1 MGIMPSVIS
10 STTRRTFLSAL
21 PLAAG
26 LRAQTPL
33 YDVRSFEPSGGP
45 ANSSAGIQRAIDAA
59 AEKGGGTVYVPA
71 GRYVCGTIRLK
82 SRISLWIDNGASL
95 MMSPNDA
102 DFDAA
107 EQLPYNPAS
116 DRATSRFRFGFL
128 TGEDLD
134 DVTIFGQGTID
145 GNRTRSGGPKPIS
158 LKRCRRVAIRDIAM
172 RNAGSY
178 NISLLGCEDVR
189 ISGVSIRNGF
199 SDGIDPDCCKY
210 VRISDCFVE
219 SVDDAICL
227 KASPALGERVSTEH
241 VTVENCVLRTASIHL
256 KCGTESL
263 GDFRNIAFS
272 NCSLVGGMGDRHGNP
287 GVALYSVD
295 GGQLRGVTVS
305 NITMQNVGIP
315 IALRL
320 GARGTGQPQPVP
332 GILEDISFENI
343 VATGARRPSV
353 IAGIPEARIR
363 GVHIGD
369 LRVSL
374 ARAGAASADAAPI
387 PEKAAAYPDPTM
399 FGELPAYGFY
409 LRHAR
414 RISLHQIR
422 IESAAG
428 ERRPGIVTDDVEE
441 LDKVSVYAA

>member
-1 MGIMPSVIS
+1 MAYP
-10 STTRRTFLSAL
+10 TRRAFLSSL
-21 PLAAG
+21 SLAHL
-26 LRAQTPL
+26 LRAQTPVF
-33 YDVRSFEPSGGP
+33 DVRSYGSLDALNAAP
-45 ANSSAGIQRAIDAA
+45 AIQRAIEAA
-59 AEKGGGTVYVPA
+59 SEKGGGSVYIPA
-71 GRYVCGTIRLK
+71 GRHVCGTIRLK
-82 SRISLWIDNGASL
+82 SRISLWIDNGATL
-95 MMSPNDA
+95 VMSPNDA

-107 EQLPYNPAS
+107 EQLPFDPAA
-116 DRATSRFRFGFL
+116 DRATSRFRHGLL

-134 DVTIFGQGTID
+134 DVAIFGQGSID

-158 LKRCRRVAIRDIAM
+158 LKRCRRVAIRDISM

-189 ISGVSIRNGF
+189 ISGVTIRNGF

-241 VTVENCVLRTASIHL
+241 VTIDNCVLRTASIHL

-272 NCSLVGGMGDRHGNP
+272 NCTLVGGMGDRHGNP
-287 GVALYSVD
+287 GVALYTVD
-295 GGQLRGVTVS
+295 GGELRGVTVS

-320 GARGTGQPQPVP
+320 GARGTGQPKPVP
-332 GILEDISFENI
+332 GALEDVSFENI

-363 GVHIGD
+363 GVQIGD
-369 LRVSL
+369 MRVSL
-374 ARAGAASADAAPI
+374 ARASAPPAEGSAI
-387 PEKAAAYPDPTM
+387 PEKPAAYPDPTM
-399 FGELPAYGFY
+399 FGDLPAYGFY
-409 LRHAR
+409 LRHAS
-414 RISLHQIR
+414 RISLREVH
-422 IESAAG
+422 IESAPG
-428 ERRPGIVTDDVEE
+428 DRRPAIFTDDAE
-441 LDKVSVYAA
+441 LAPPAQ